1 MHTVHP
7 HAHLSPL
14 ITFQTFNPFRYVA
27 DDPFRV
33 RLDMWMFYSC
43 QAASVAA
50 VALAVGVLLV
60 EEAAASSS
68 EGGEGGESI
77 GFSVMVLVAYTFSLL
92 VRSCIYVKRWSDTRR
107 MKNKHRKA
115 MAMRERRASAASG
128 NVRMCP
134 SCKAVNAVTNPHC
147 TKCCEPLEEMATA
160 DGSGLSHSGGKKTG
174 RGGGPK
180 TGRGGLR
187 SSGDSFVNIVL
198 SPVDG
203 GSGGGGGGGGGWSQY
218 TDPTSGSQYYHH
230 AETGETA
237 WTLPVGAAISRT
249 VATVQQDSQ
258 GASFVF
264 GGGGGEGKGGGGDGI
279 GDRVVMEVELASPI
293 RARLSRAVALQE
305 KRLERASVEFGEGGS
320 SAAKAAVAEAA
331 VAEAAVAKATA
342 AEEASVGG
350 TNKSRMK
357 RKVTRPN
364 VAAAAQVDSGGG
376 GGSGTR
382 SGSGRSGSR
391 LGSKTVSTI
400 SFRNSTCTVMDED
413 VEL

>member
-1 MHTVHP
+1 
-7 HAHLSPL
+7 
-14 ITFQTFNPFRYVA
+14 
-27 DDPFRV
+27 
-33 RLDMWMFYSC
+33 MWMFYSC

-68 EGGEGGESI
+68 EGGKGGESI

-174 RGGGPK
+174 RVGGPK
-180 TGRGGLR
+180 TWRGGLR
-187 SSGDSFVNIVL
+187 NSGDSFVNIVL

-203 GSGGGGGGGGGWSQY
+203 GSGGGGGGGGWSQY

-249 VATVQQDSQ
+249 VATVQQDCH
-258 GASFVF
+258 GASFLF
-264 GGGGGEGKGGGGDGI
+264 GGGGGGKGGGGNGMGDDGM
-279 GDRVVMEVELASPI
+279 VMEVELASPI

-305 KRLERASVEFGEGGS
+305 EKLERTSVEFGEGGS
-320 SAAKAAVAEAA
+320 SAAKAAVAEAS
-331 VAEAAVAKATA
+331 A
-342 AEEASVGG
+342 AESLV
-350 TNKSRMK
+350 R
-357 RKVTRPN
+357 
-364 VAAAAQVDSGGG
+364 VAAAADGGG
-376 GGSGTR
+376 GGGIGTR
-382 SGSGRSGSR
+382 SSSWRSGSK
-391 LGSKTVSTI
+391 LGSKTVSTT
-400 SFRNSTCTVMDED
+400 SAQNSMDED

>member
-1 MHTVHP
+1 M
-7 HAHLSPL
+7 
-14 ITFQTFNPFRYVA
+14 
-27 DDPFRV
+27 
-33 RLDMWMFYSC
+33 
-43 QAASVAA
+43 
-50 VALAVGVLLV
+50 
-60 EEAAASSS
+60 
-68 EGGEGGESI
+68 
-77 GFSVMVLVAYTFSLL
+77 
-92 VRSCIYVKRWSDTRR
+92 
-107 MKNKHRKA
+107 
-115 MAMRERRASAASG
+115 
-128 NVRMCP
+128 
-134 SCKAVNAVTNPHC
+134 
-147 TKCCEPLEEMATA
+147 
-160 DGSGLSHSGGKKTG
+160 
-174 RGGGPK
+174 
-180 TGRGGLR
+180 
-187 SSGDSFVNIVL
+187 
-198 SPVDG
+198 
-203 GSGGGGGGGGGWSQY
+203 
-218 TDPTSGSQYYHH
+218 
-230 AETGETA
+230 
-237 WTLPVGAAISRT
+237 
-249 VATVQQDSQ
+249 QQGSQ

-357 RKVTRPN
+357 RKVTSPN
-364 VAAAAQVDSGGG
+364 VAAAAQVDGGGG